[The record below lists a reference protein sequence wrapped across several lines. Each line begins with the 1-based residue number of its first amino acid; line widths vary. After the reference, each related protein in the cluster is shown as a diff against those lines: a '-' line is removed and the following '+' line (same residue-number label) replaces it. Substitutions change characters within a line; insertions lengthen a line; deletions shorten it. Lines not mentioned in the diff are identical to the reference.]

1 VQPRVEVAPEHAPHG
16 ALQPVTAAPQHQ
28 PEHEPQDAAHHH
40 DGEHHHEPASE
51 EAVDPVC
58 GMHVA
63 PANATEH
70 RDSDHHT
77 IYFCSISCAATF
89 DADPDRYLSPVRRTP
104 DAR

>member
-63 PANATEH
+63 PSNAAEH
-70 RDSDHHT
+70 RESDHHT
-77 IYFCSISCAATF
+77 IYFCSTSCAATF
-89 DADPDRYLSPVRRTP
+89 DADPDRYLSPARTP